1 MDEGRNLFDLGWLLA
16 DLKDELQQDVDV
28 VEARCVHPYIRQ
40 RVLAEAVYLQ
50 KRPGAMQDVDLA
62 DGSTVRQY
70 LDSPHSAPRR
80 QPCYSTPAFPSKPFR
95 TPEHKQITTTQI

>member
-1 MDEGRNLFDLGWLLA
+1 MDEGRNLFDLGGLLA

-50 KRPGAMQDVDLA
+50 KRPGA
-62 DGSTVRQY
+62 R
-70 LDSPHSAPRR
+70 
-80 QPCYSTPAFPSKPFR
+80 
-95 TPEHKQITTTQI
+95 